1 MPQEEASVPGVLELC
16 RFSQFKCL
24 TFWLHHRCTACRK
37 LGLPGSLFASRAGAL
52 FRPAGSQILQFPLL
66 LDCLRPTCGRPLSR
80 FHFTLAALREKYG
93 VRDEWVLPFEVIPII
108 NIPEF
113 GDKSAEAVCKQLKI
127 QSQNDKDKLAE
138 AKKLTYL
145 KVRRS
150 RGGSAAVGRKASFR

>member
-1 MPQEEASVPGVLELC
+1 M
-16 RFSQFKCL
+16 
-24 TFWLHHRCTACRK
+24 
-37 LGLPGSLFASRAGAL
+37 
-52 FRPAGSQILQFPLL
+52 
-66 LDCLRPTCGRPLSR
+66 
-80 FHFTLAALREKYG
+80 AALREKYG

-113 GDKSAEAVCKQLKI
+113 GDKSAETVCKQLKI

-150 RGGSAAVGRKASFR
+150 RGGSAAVERKASFR